1 MSIVMVKISQYL
13 FNDCCT
19 TYLNV
24 VYISIVW
31 GILKIFGYAISSKEH
46 GNRNCIFTCDTFS
59 NSLYFARYSE
69 ILSPFRPGHL
79 VLKFGL
85 MLSSYAE
92 ELQLPVFG
100 STVYIFPLIIIVIVS
115 SKESLLPVS
124 MARGVNFLVC
134 KNM

>member
-1 MSIVMVKISQYL
+1 MSIFMVKISQYL
-13 FNDCCT
+13 FNDCWT

-24 VYISIVW
+24 FYSSTVLCEAYW
-31 GILKIFGYAISSKEH
+31 RYAISSKGH
-46 GNRNCIFTCDTFS
+46 GNRSCIFTCDTFWI
-59 NSLYFARYSE
+59 SLYFARYSE
-69 ILSPFRPGHL
+69 ILSPFQPGLL

-92 ELQLPVFG
+92 ELQLLLFG
-100 STVYIFPLIIIVIVS
+100 STVYIFPLIIIEIVS

-124 MARGVNFLVC
+124 MARGDNFLVC

>member
-1 MSIVMVKISQYL
+1 MCIFMVKISQYL

-24 VYISIVW
+24 FYSSIVW
-31 GILKIFGYAISSKEH
+31 GILKIFGCAISSKGQ
-46 GNRNCIFTCDTFS
+46 GNRNSIFTCDTFWIS
-59 NSLYFARYSE
+59 FYFARWSE
-69 ILSPFRPGHL
+69 ILSSFRPGLL

-92 ELQLPVFG
+92 DLQLPVFG
-100 STVYIFPLIIIVIVS
+100 STVYIFPLIIIETVS